1 MRNMTIA
8 KTGETVMNV
17 SKVALA
23 IDHIRNNR
31 IEYLIVLLLSH
42 MVGLTEKVYTKTA
55 GVCS

>member
-31 IEYLIVLLLSH
+31 IEYLIVLLLS
-42 MVGLTEKVYTKTA
+42 LTVIVTGKHPL
-55 GVCS
+55 

>member
-1 MRNMTIA
+1 MTLTKSA
-8 KTGETVMNV
+8 ETVMNV

-23 IDHIRNNR
+23 IDHIKNNR

-42 MVGLTEKVYTKTA
+42 MIGLTEKVYTKTA